1 MESGEQI
8 RWKQLLVTMVVAF
21 GIAILVNRGV
31 LKLFD
36 QRSADR
42 ATHSLVGIILL
53 MAYVSR
59 FVRKEESRLGAVT
72 FFFLALIPC
81 YLGTVFPDLDITL
94 LGIGAHR
101 NPVFHSSAS
110 FLVLW
115 SLVYRRGVLLQTLV
129 LGYGVGLA
137 SHLWWDVLDYG
148 DVRWIHG
155 EALGRLWLSI
165 NGAICL
171 LPLLIYGKR
180 SP

>member
-1 MESGEQI
+1 MQRRERI
-8 RWKQLLVTMVVAF
+8 RWQQILLTVVVSF
-21 GIAILVNRGV
+21 GIAVLVNWSV

-36 QRSADR
+36 QKSAER
-42 ATHSLVGIILL
+42 AAHSLIGIILL
-53 MAYVSR
+53 IAYVAR
-59 FVRKEESRLGAVT
+59 FVRRQESRLGAVT
-72 FFFLALIPC
+72 FFVLALIPC

-115 SLVYRRGVLLQTLV
+115 GLVYRQNVILQTLV

-148 DVRWIHG
+148 DVRWLHG
-155 EALGRLWLSI
+155 STIDRLWLSV

-171 LPLLIYGKR
+171 MPLLIYSR
-180 SP
+180 RDA

>member
-1 MESGEQI
+1 MERRPQVQ
-8 RWKQLLVTMVVAF
+8 WKQLLLTVVVAF
-21 GIAILVNRGV
+21 GLAVLVNWGV

-36 QRSADR
+36 QKSADR

-72 FFFLALIPC
+72 FFLLAVIPC

-110 FLVLW
+110 FLTLW
-115 SLVYRRGVLLQTLV
+115 GLVYRRSVVLQTLV

-148 DVRWIHG
+148 DVRWLRG
-155 EALGRLWLSI
+155 GALGRLWLSV
-165 NGAICL
+165 NGVICL
-171 LPLLIYGKR
+171 LPLLIYSKR

>member
-1 MESGEQI
+1 MERRERIQ
-8 RWKQLLVTMVVAF
+8 WKQILLTVVVAF
-21 GIAILVNRGV
+21 GIAVLVNWGV

-36 QRSADR
+36 QKSAER
-42 ATHSLVGIILL
+42 AAHSLIGIILL

-59 FVRKEESRLGAVT
+59 FVRKQESRLGAVT
-72 FFFLALIPC
+72 FFLLALIPC

-115 SLVYRRGVLLQTLV
+115 GLVYRQSVILQTLV

-148 DVRWIHG
+148 DVRWLHG
-155 EALGRLWLSI
+155 SAIDRLWLSV

-171 LPLLIYGKR
+171 MPLLINSKR
-180 SP
+180 ES